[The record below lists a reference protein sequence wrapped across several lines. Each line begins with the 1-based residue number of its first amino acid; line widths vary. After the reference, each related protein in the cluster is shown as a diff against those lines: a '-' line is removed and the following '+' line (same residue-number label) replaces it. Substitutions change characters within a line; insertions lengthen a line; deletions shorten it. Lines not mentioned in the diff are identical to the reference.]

1 MKGLVPTLCNV
12 NASYC
17 KLTPGFNPDTNSYSI
32 KVPSKLD
39 SVDFVVTKAN
49 KYQTVIGDGR
59 RC

>member
-39 SVDFVVTKAN
+39 SVDFSLSTVT
-49 KYQTVIGDGR
+49 V
-59 RC
+59 